1 MYNDKQGNFE
11 GCWTMQGTLN
21 RPVVAQTVVPNMT
34 WFKVSHFYCPAVH
47 GLYAAF
53 HVRKIEF
60 LLRFVEKFSALCF
73 PVLFVFVMFSG
84 LFLRW
89 PWMAASKG
97 RFIDCS
103 LFPLGDLWGS
113 MMGHVQEIIVVGSS
127 AGSVSWDLRLI
138 RHSWEVFPCS
148 FKKSIFSIGMFSFS
162 LSNSLFVP
170 LFLFVSGHAP
180 LFPLLMFLSPLFNSL
195 ILGMFPIQFLTRSL
209 VSLDV

>member
-1 MYNDKQGNFE
+1 MRFRSYLISAGTDKSFQRGDEDEHGKYYKIVPMYNDKQGNFE

-84 LFLRW
+84 LFLR
-89 PWMAASKG
+89 
-97 RFIDCS
+97 
-103 LFPLGDLWGS
+103 
-113 MMGHVQEIIVVGSS
+113 
-127 AGSVSWDLRLI
+127 
-138 RHSWEVFPCS
+138 
-148 FKKSIFSIGMFSFS
+148 
-162 LSNSLFVP
+162 
-170 LFLFVSGHAP
+170 
-180 LFPLLMFLSPLFNSL
+180 
-195 ILGMFPIQFLTRSL
+195 
-209 VSLDV
+209 